1 MTGFSVDPS
10 AVGRLA
16 ATVREIHGDLESVA
30 EADSLSAAET
40 GYPRLADAVHSFV
53 GKWGDG
59 RRELGAKF
67 DDFADRLDQA
77 LGAYTG
83 TEGEVVRTLGGAQ

>member
-1 MTGFSVDPS
+1 M
-10 AVGRLA
+10 
-16 ATVREIHGDLESVA
+16 REIHGDLESVA
-30 EADSLSAAET
+30 EADSLSTAEA

-53 GKWGDG
+53 DKWGDG